1 MILILPCAGES
12 SRFPGL
18 RPKWTLT
25 QPNGNL
31 MVCDAITKLQLE
43 KIEKIVLI
51 ALKEHLVELKETIM
65 GAFRKANIE
74 KNIEIFE
81 LEKKTNS
88 QPETVASYLRT
99 LDKDVPFFIKDCDGQ
114 FECDI
119 EPKNQ
124 IITADVS
131 LIKGLNVGSKSYCNI
146 NELGIITTIVEKQVI
161 SRNFCV
167 GGYSFASSKKFLS
180 SYEKIKNYDSLY
192 VSHVIDHMMLFNE
205 ETFTNKSSNT
215 YEDWGTIED
224 WLSYKETFATLFV
237 DIDGVL
243 FKNSSEFM
251 NPKWGET
258 LPLHD
263 NVKYIKE
270 LKATNR
276 VQLVLTTARSKKFA
290 DITEKQLKEAGI
302 QYDEI
307 LYDML
312 HAKRILINDHAK
324 SNPPP
329 SCLSFSIQRDED
341 NLRNLGILK

>member
-18 RPKWTLT
+18 RPKWMLT

-31 MVCDAITKLQLE
+31 MVCDAITKLNLE
-43 KIEKIVLI
+43 KVEKIVLI
-51 ALKEHLVELKETIM
+51 ALGEHLKEVKETIVD
-65 GAFRKANIE
+65 AFKKAKIE
-74 KNIEIFE
+74 KNIELFE
-81 LEKKTNS
+81 LENKTKS
-88 QPETVASYLRT
+88 QPETVATYLKT

-119 EPKNQ
+119 EPQNQ
-124 IITADVS
+124 IVTADVS

-180 SYEKIKNYDSLY
+180 SYEKIKHHDNLY
-192 VSHVIDHMMLFNE
+192 VSHVIDHMMLFGDE
-205 ETFTNKSSNT
+205 AFGNKLCKT
-215 YEDWGTIED
+215 YEDWGTVED

-258 LPLHD
+258 PPLQN
-263 NVKYIKE
+263 NVAYIKQ
-270 LKATNR
+270 LKASGR
-276 VQLVLTTARSKKFA
+276 VQVILTTARSRKFA
-290 DITEKQLKEAGI
+290 DVTERQLKSEGVE
-302 QYDEI
+302 YDQI

-329 SCLSFSIQRDED
+329 SCQSFSVLRDED
-341 NLRNLGILK
+341 NLKNLGILK